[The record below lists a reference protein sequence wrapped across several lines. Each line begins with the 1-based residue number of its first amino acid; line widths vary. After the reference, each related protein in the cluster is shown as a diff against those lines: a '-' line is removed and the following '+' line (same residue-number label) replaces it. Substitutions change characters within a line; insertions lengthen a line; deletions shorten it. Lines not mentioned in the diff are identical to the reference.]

1 MYYHVLITTNYHNKK
16 LLKEFVNDDD
26 TKIVPR
32 VIVQKSFSKMV
43 VKKFYGD
50 SIKSIPQRWHKVS

>member
-1 MYYHVLITTNYHNKK
+1 MYYYVLITTNYHNKK

-43 VKKFYGD
+43 VKKFNGD
-50 SIKSIPQRWHKVS
+50 SIKSIPQ